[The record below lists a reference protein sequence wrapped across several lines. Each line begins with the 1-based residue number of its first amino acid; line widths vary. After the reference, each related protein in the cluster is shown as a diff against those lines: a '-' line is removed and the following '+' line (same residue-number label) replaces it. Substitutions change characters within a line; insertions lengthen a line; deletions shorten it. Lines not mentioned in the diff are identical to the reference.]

1 MRGLI
6 TKGIGGFYY
15 VRTEQGV
22 VQTRG
27 RGIFRNEDITPTVGD
42 EVEISLL
49 EGGDGVVEEIL
60 PRRNLFAR
68 PPIANVD
75 RIVIV
80 FAATRPKP
88 SFDLIDRFL
97 IMAESK
103 GVDPILCMNKVDLL
117 STSRCEQMIERYRG
131 IYPCVMTSGIDGR
144 GLEDLK
150 ALIGDQTVA
159 FAGPSGA
166 GKSTLIN
173 LLVPEASMETSEI
186 SRKTRRGRHTTRHV
200 EILQMPDGG
209 LVFDTPGFTSFDIR
223 DVDEQ
228 DLWRYYPEIA
238 AISGN
243 CRFDDCMHIKEPD
256 CAVRKAVED
265 GQIRQERYDSY
276 VKNYQEIKENNRRN
290 YG

>member
-117 STSRCEQMIERYRG
+117 ATSRCEQMIERYR
-131 IYPCVMTSGIDGR
+131 
-144 GLEDLK
+144 
-150 ALIGDQTVA
+150 
-159 FAGPSGA
+159 
-166 GKSTLIN
+166 
-173 LLVPEASMETSEI
+173 
-186 SRKTRRGRHTTRHV
+186 
-200 EILQMPDGG
+200 
-209 LVFDTPGFTSFDIR
+209 
-223 DVDEQ
+223 
-228 DLWRYYPEIA
+228 
-238 AISGN
+238 
-243 CRFDDCMHIKEPD
+243 
-256 CAVRKAVED
+256 
-265 GQIRQERYDSY
+265 
-276 VKNYQEIKENNRRN
+276 
-290 YG
+290 